1 MVVSGW
7 LSLWVVVIIIVIVV
21 VIVVVVVVVVMVVVM
36 CDGGGDDVGD
46 MAACS
51 GVEAQM
57 LRCQHRV
64 AGRTAW
70 PV

>member
-1 MVVSGW
+1 
-7 LSLWVVVIIIVIVV
+7 
-21 VIVVVVVVVVMVVVM
+21 M

-57 LRCQHRV
+57 PRCWHQV
-64 AGRTAW
+64 GGRTAQ

>member
-7 LSLWVVVIIIVIVV
+7 LSSLWVVVIVIVI
-21 VIVVVVVVVVMVVVM
+21 VVVVVVVMVVVVVVV

-46 MAACS
+46 MAACL

-57 LRCQHRV
+57 PRYQH
-64 AGRTAW
+64 
-70 PV
+70 